1 MYPITAILS
10 IYVLVKVI
18 RAFNRKRRF
27 EAMLNPQPDGKPAY
41 VVFDVETTGLASK
54 RIPESARDL
63 EYGDYPYIVSIAWL
77 VVSEDYQLIRSEHH
91 LIRPPVDIPMEATR
105 IHGITNERAQSE
117 GKELKPILERLARDL
132 ASAGKCAAHNV
143 MFDQTVVSAERIR
156 CGLPDPFT
164 GIIRMDTMRLGADW
178 MGRSSF
184 KLQEGVAKVVPST
197 LHHKLEAHDALGDAT
212 AAAYLLIYS
221 LQRRAKNGHRVF
233 MPDPLRPQ
241 VTVTN
246 PGDGLSTV
254 RIGDAVKLWIP
265 ADQNRGNFY
274 TYDSIAGDGKVG
286 ELSSAALEWII
297 EQKNRGSELDFIVA
311 KKNFSSCV
319 LDIRIKTAD
328 EIEAERDAIFQ
339 KTLADLRKP
348 YRPKKPQAFTL
359 RVEAIEALAW
369 ETGLRLEVLLPHPDS
384 FHPSRESE
392 HIRFECNGTAICSI
406 VDYPAALRL
415 MRAVFS
421 GYTLHAEVTEV
432 RRKEKH
438 GGREVVVAVDFV
450 KEVEQN

>member
-1 MYPITAILS
+1 MTAIFVILS
-10 IYVLVKVI
+10 AFLFVRVI
-18 RAFNRKRRF
+18 RNFQRNSQFDAL
-27 EAMLNPQPDGKPAY
+27 LNPQPDGKPAY
-41 VVFDVETTGLASK
+41 VVFDVETTGLAPK
-54 RIPESARDL
+54 RIPESAL
-63 EYGDYPYIVSIAWL
+63 EIENGDYPYIVSIAWL
-77 VVSEDYQLIRSEHH
+77 VVSEDFQLIRSEHH
-91 LIRPPVDIPMEATR
+91 LVRPPVEIPISVTR
-105 IHGITNERAQSE
+105 IHGITNEKAQSE
-117 GKELKPILERLARDL
+117 GKELKPILERLAADF
-132 ASAGKCAAHNV
+132 AAAGKCAAHNL
-143 MFDQTVVSAERIR
+143 MFDKTVVAAERIR
-156 CGLPDPFT
+156 LGLPDPFK
-164 GIIRMDTMRLGADW
+164 GIVGLDTMRLGADW

-221 LQRRAKNGHRVF
+221 LQRRAKNGQRVF

-359 RVEAIEALAW
+359 RVEAIEALEW

-406 VDYPAALRL
+406 VDHPAALRL
-415 MRAVFS
+415 TRAVFS